1 MAARTE
7 QRSTVVGVFED
18 RRQVDTAVRE
28 LRQAGFREDQIGVA
42 GRRAEGETPEA
53 TTAEQGTHWEAGA
66 ATGALAG
73 AGLGGL
79 VGLGIMAG
87 VIPVIGP
94 VIAGGTLAAILAN
107 VAGGA
112 AIGGLVGALV
122 GADIPEEEAQHYQSE
137 LEAGRTIVTVK
148 ADGRYDEAASILR
161 RHGAY
166 DMHTAASRTAGTAD
180 RGQASAPQDG
190 ATSVGAITREQIAKR
205 AYEIWQQRGHLP
217 GTEQENWLEAERQL
231 ATGAGTAA
239 PASRTAEGGER
250 IQVREEELQAH
261 KQPVET
267 GEVRVRKEAVTEH
280 RTMEVPVQR
289 EEVVIERQAPTGEH
303 PAASDIGPGEEI
315 RVPVSAE
322 QVTVEKRPVIKEEVT
337 VGKRAVQDTEQVG
350 GEVRKEEVRV
360 ERGGDVAVRESGT
373 GRSSS

>member
-1 MAARTE
+1 MAATTE

-18 RRQVDTAVRE
+18 RRQAETAVRE
-28 LRQAGFREDQIGVA
+28 LREAGFREDQIGVA
-42 GRRAEGETPEA
+42 GRRAEGETLEA
-53 TTAEQGTHWEAGA
+53 MTAEQGTHWEAGA

-79 VGLGIMAG
+79 VGLGIVAG

-122 GADIPEEEAQHYQSE
+122 GADIPEEEARHYQSE

-166 DMHTAASRTAGTAD
+166 DMHTATSRTADTAA
-180 RGQASAPQDG
+180 RVQAAAPQDG
-190 ATSVGAITREQIAKR
+190 ATSVETITREQIAKR
-205 AYEIWQQRGHLP
+205 AYEIWQQRGYPP
-217 GTEQENWLEAERQL
+217 GTEQENWREAERQL
-231 ATGAGTAA
+231 AIEAATAA
-239 PASRTAEGGER
+239 PASRTTEGGET
-250 IQVREEELQAH
+250 IQVREEELQVH

-303 PAASDIGPGEEI
+303 PSASDIAPGEEI

-322 QVTVEKRPVIKEEVT
+322 QVTVEKRPVVKEEVT
-337 VGKRAVQDTEQVG
+337 VGKRAVQDTERVG

-360 ERGGDVAVRESGT
+360 ERGGDVDVRESGT
-373 GRSSS
+373 ERNST

>member
-1 MAARTE
+1 MAATTE
-7 QRSTVVGVFED
+7 QRSTVVGVYED
-18 RRQVDTAVRE
+18 RRQADTAIRE

-42 GRRAEGETPEA
+42 ARRAEGETPEV

-79 VGLGIMAG
+79 VGLGVIAG

-122 GADIPEEEAQHYQSE
+122 GADIPEEEARHYQSE

-166 DMHTAASRTAGTAD
+166 DMHTAASRTAGTAAS
-180 RGQASAPQDG
+180 GQAAAPQDG
-190 ATSVGAITREQIAKR
+190 ATSVEAITQEQIAKR
-205 AYEIWQQRGHLP
+205 AYEIWQQRGHPP
-217 GTEQENWLEAERQL
+217 GMEQEIWLEAERQL
-231 ATGAGTAA
+231 AIDAATAA
-239 PASRTAEGGER
+239 PASRTAEGGQR

-261 KQPVET
+261 KQPVEA
-267 GEVRVRKEAVTEH
+267 GEVRVRKEAVAEH

-289 EEVVIERQAPTGEH
+289 EEVVIERHAPTGEH
-303 PAASDIGPGEEI
+303 PSASDIGPGEEI

-337 VGKRAVQDTEQVG
+337 VGKRVVQDTQRVG

-360 ERGGDVAVRESGT
+360 ERGGDVDVRESGT
-373 GRSSS
+373 GKSST